1 MRNFILIF
9 FAAILLGCN
18 STETRQVE
26 FYAAT
31 NENFNYTGRY
41 KTTEEGV
48 ELINSAASAQSKVS
62 GDSIR
67 LFFKSGNDQHHYVS
81 IEIDGEYRGRFRV
94 QDDSLQLS
102 LPQTTENASILK
114 VFKDTEA
121 SNGNLIFKGL
131 KAEKVSKISE
141 EDRPKI
147 EFIGN
152 SITCGMG
159 ADAREIPCAD
169 GEWFDQHNAYLAY
182 GPRVARALNT
192 DFELSCVSGM
202 GMYRNWND
210 EDQAVM
216 PDVYSNLALNADRS
230 EKADFSNDPPDIV
243 SIALGTNDLSLGDGE
258 KERLDF
264 NAKKFKENYISFI
277 EEIYTYYPNTQVA
290 LISSPVLGER
300 EKNVLLESLNEVKN
314 HFKNRSIAVFEFEN
328 MEAHGCTSHPDIQD
342 HEEMAQQLIP
352 FYEKLLKQK

>member
-1 MRNFILIF
+1 MRNFIFIF
-9 FAAILLGCN
+9 FAAILFGCN
-18 STETRQVE
+18 STETKQLE
-26 FYAAT
+26 FYSAT
-31 NENFNYTGRY
+31 NENLNYTGRY
-41 KTTEEGV
+41 KTTEGGV
-48 ELINSAASAQSKVS
+48 ALINSAASVQSKVM

-67 LFFKSGNDQHHYVS
+67 LFFESRNNQHHYISV
-81 IEIDGEYRGRFRV
+81 EIDDEYIGRYRV
-94 QDDSLQLS
+94 QDDSLTLP
-102 LPQTTENASILK
+102 LPQTSENGNVIK

-121 SNGNLIFKGL
+121 SNGSLIFKGL
-131 KAEKVSKISE
+131 KAENTSKISE

-159 ADAREIPCAD
+159 ADAREIPCGE

-182 GPRVARALNT
+182 GPRVARALDA

-210 EDQAVM
+210 EDQPVM
-216 PDVYSNLALNADRS
+216 PDVYSNLALNTNTS
-230 EKADFSNDPPDIV
+230 EKADFSDNPPDVV

-264 NAKKFKENYISFI
+264 NAEKFEQNYISFI
-277 EEIYTYYPNTQVA
+277 EEIYNYYPNTQVA
-290 LISSPVLGER
+290 LISSPMLGER
-300 EKNVLLESLNEVKN
+300 EKNILLESLHDVKG
-314 HFKNRSIAVFEFEN
+314 HFKDRSIAIFEFEN
-328 MEAHGCTSHPDIQD
+328 MEVHGCTSHPDIQD

-352 FYEKLLKQK
+352 FYKKLLNQN